1 MGSRLVGVALE
12 STLSQ
17 GLAGPW
23 RGNPFRVNRL
33 PRCQSIRNTGNKG
46 LVKTEGFIYCCLLA
60 VSESASFQASALPLK
75 CIYAEVDT

>member
-23 RGNPFRVNRL
+23 RGNP
-33 PRCQSIRNTGNKG
+33 PGSHD
-46 LVKTEGFIYCCLLA
+46 VKASEIQETKEA
-60 VSESASFQASALPLK
+60 VIQPHLGIE
-75 CIYAEVDT
+75 EVKQW